1 MVRGEH
7 QFGGRWARLKAQVL
21 ACLVMALRRTWRV
34 RYDRPELFAD
44 AVDRGGAVI
53 AFWHGEQLPLVPIH
67 ANGRVAGLA
76 SLSRD
81 GSLLAGVIS
90 RLGYTVVR
98 GSSSRGGRKAFD
110 ECLSAI
116 GLDLSPALALDGPR
130 GPRHRVHTGA
140 VRLSK
145 QTGAPII
152 LLASHVQ
159 RAVRLKSWDGFQIP
173 LPGARVDVAYA
184 CISPDEIASATV
196 EEGCR
201 HLRAQMLALGARVRT
216 GLCAP
221 LAD

>member
-1 MVRGEH
+1 
-7 QFGGRWARLKAQVL
+7 
-21 ACLVMALRRTWRV
+21 MALRRTWRV
-34 RYDRPELFAD
+34 RYHCPEVFD
-44 AVDRGGAVI
+44 EAVDRGGAVI

-67 ANGRVAGLA
+67 ATARVAGLA

-98 GSSSRGGRKAFD
+98 GSSSRGGSKAYD
-110 ECLSAI
+110 ECLAAI
-116 GLDLSPALALDGPR
+116 DLDLSPALALDGPR

-152 LLASHVQ
+152 LLASHAH
-159 RAVRLKSWDGFQIP
+159 RAVRLKSWDEFQIP
-173 LPGARVDVAYA
+173 LPGSRVDVAYDY
-184 CISPDEIASATV
+184 ISPDEIASTTV
-196 EEGCR
+196 EEGCQY
-201 HLRAQMLALGARVRT
+201 LRAQMLALGARVRT
-216 GLCAP
+216 DLCVP